1 MVRRRLRVGDWTE
14 RDAAVRDAAALALLI
29 ALGAAI
35 PPAWAQAVGAA
46 APPGPANSAPA
57 DADEPDA
64 PQPGSNTVST
74 VTVTAHRK
82 PPPQPGAV
90 VGDIKPEL
98 QLGPADIRAYGDS
111 TVTELLGDLT
121 SQTRSDRGRG
131 GEQPV
136 VLLNG
141 RRISSLAEVQNIP
154 TEAILRVDILPEEVA
169 LKYGYSADQTVVNIV
184 LRRRFHAITAEGRG
198 GGPTEGGQVT
208 GQAELDLLR
217 LRGDSR
223 LNLDLKYT
231 GQSDLTEADRN
242 LTSVASGQ
250 PFDLTGNV
258 LSPTSGGQIDPQLSA
273 LVGHAVTE
281 AGVPAGLNGAAPTLA
296 QFAATA
302 PNNTNVSGDRTLL
315 PATQAVTANAVMSQP
330 IFWGLRT
337 TVNATLGATTS
348 DALQGLPGLTL
359 LAPNGDPFSPFGQP
373 VDVDRYASNLGPLRQ
388 SIDGWSAHLG
398 TTVNKDAGEWRLSL
412 TDAYDHADT
421 TTRTDAGANTAALQG
436 LLSAASP
443 SFNPFGPLPAGMPTA
458 SPQNV
463 ADSRSDAANIQILAN
478 GPLFKVPAGAFYASL
493 KLGDTESL
501 QNSTSTLFSVF
512 QKVSLSRNDANAQ
525 VNLDLPLTSRDDHV
539 FAVVGDLSVNVNA
552 AVDQLSD
559 FGLLKTL
566 GYGLNWTPIDGL
578 NLIVSRTQDQAAP
591 TIAQLGGP
599 LVTTPGA
606 RLFDYVAGQTVDV
619 TQVSGGNP
627 DLVADHRQVTKIG
640 LTWKPVAKENLT
652 FTANY
657 IVSHISNPISTFPTV
672 DAQIEAAFP
681 DRFARDA
688 DGMLTEEDDRAVNF
702 ASSDRKDLRYG
713 INYTR
718 PLGPQ
723 PQPRLHYRRRREAE
737 GGRPAGDRPTG
748 GDADGAQAAG
758 GGGQGG
764 GQGGAA
770 SGGDAAPAPGGGAD
784 AGGGSDGGDRRS
796 GGGGGGRGGGG
807 YGGGGGGGG
816 GGGRLQLALYHTV
829 YFVDRQAVAPGVPR
843 LDFLNGAPM
852 GETGGQ
858 YQHEIEA
865 QAGFVLNGIGVRATA
880 DWRSATHTTG
890 ATGDPGEDLSFSDI
904 GTINLRLFD
913 NLGQQ
918 RTVTERFPWLR
929 GARASLNVANLFDT
943 RIRVR
948 DADGATP
955 LIYQSAYLDPTGR
968 TVTFSLRKLF
978 Y

>member
-1 MVRRRLRVGDWTE
+1 MAERRLRT
-14 RDAAVRDAAALALLI
+14 RDRRGKGGLSDRAAVGLLLALGVVSPALAQ
-29 ALGAAI
+29 GGGQAA
-35 PPAWAQAVGAA
+35 PGAQAPASPQDEDE
-46 APPGPANSAPA
+46 APPT
-57 DADEPDA
+57 
-64 PQPGSNTVST
+64 TVAG
-74 VTVTAHRK
+74 VTVTARK
-82 PPPQPGAV
+82 GPPPPQYGAV

-141 RRISSLAEVQNIP
+141 RRISSLSEVQNIP

-169 LKYGYSADQTVVNIV
+169 LKYGYTADQTVVNIV
-184 LRRRFHAITAEGRG
+184 LRRRFHAITAEGQG
-198 GGPTEGGQVT
+198 GGPTDGGQVT
-208 GQAELDLLR
+208 GQAEADLLR

-231 GQSDLTEADRN
+231 GQSELTEADRG
-242 LTSVASGQ
+242 LTSAATGQ

-258 LSPTSGGQIDPQLSA
+258 LSPTAGGQIDPALSA
-273 LVGHAVTE
+273 LVGRPVTE
-281 AGVPAGLNGAAPTLA
+281 AGVPAGLNGAAPALA
-296 QFAATA
+296 QFAATP
-302 PNNTNVSGDRTLL
+302 PNGTDVSADRTLL

-359 LAPNGDPFSPFGQP
+359 LVPNGDPFSPFGQA
-373 VDVDRYASNLGPLRQ
+373 VDVDRYASDLGPLRQ
-388 SIDGWSAHLG
+388 SIDGWTAHLG

-421 TTRTDAGANTAALQG
+421 TTRTDAGANPATLQG
-436 LLSAASP
+436 LLSAGSP

-458 SPQNV
+458 LPQNV

-478 GPLFKVPAGAFYASL
+478 GPLFKVPAGAVYASL
-493 KLGDTESL
+493 KVGDTESL
-501 QNSTSTLFSVF
+501 QNSTSRLFGVF

-525 VNLDLPLTSRDDHV
+525 VNLDLPLTSRDNRV
-539 FAVVGDLSVNVNA
+539 FAAVGDLSVNVNA

-566 GYGLNWTPIDGL
+566 GYGLNWTPIEGV

-599 LVTTPGA
+599 IVTTPGV

-619 TQVSGGNP
+619 TQVGGGDP

-640 LTWKPVAKENLT
+640 LTWKPIPKENLT
-652 FTANY
+652 FTASY
-657 IVSHISNPISTFPTV
+657 IVSHIKDPISTFPTV

-681 DRFARDA
+681 NRFARDA
-688 DGMLTEEDDRAVNF
+688 DGTLTEEDDRAVNF
-702 ASSDRKDLRYG
+702 SSSDRQELRYG

-723 PQPRLHYRRRREAE
+723 PQPRLYYRRRREAE
-737 GGRPAGDRPTG
+737 GGGPPGGGPAGERAPG
-748 GDADGAQAAG
+748 GDANGAQAAG
-758 GGGQGG
+758 GA
-764 GQGGAA
+764 GGAA
-770 SGGDAAPAPGGGAD
+770 AAAGSPGGGD
-784 AGGGSDGGDRRS
+784 GGGGGGDGGGRGS
-796 GGGGGGRGGGG
+796 GGGYGGGGRGGGG
-807 YGGGGGGGG
+807 YGGGGGGRGG
-816 GGGRLQLALYHTV
+816 GGFGGTGGRLQLALYHTV
-829 YFVDRQAVAPGVPR
+829 YFVDRETVAPGVPA

-880 DWRSATHTTG
+880 DWRSATHVAG
-890 ATGDPGEDLSFSDI
+890 APGDPTDDLSFSDLA
-904 GTINLRLFD
+904 TVNLRLFD

-929 GARASLNVANLFDT
+929 GARASLNVTNLFDS

-948 DADGATP
+948 DASGATP
-955 LIYQSAYLDPTGR
+955 VIYQSAYLDPTGR
-968 TVTFSLRKLF
+968 AVTLSLRKLF

>member
-1 MVRRRLRVGDWTE
+1 MTRRRLRGRGRAV
-14 RDAAVRDAAALALLI
+14 DALAARALATLWLALAISPSALAQAQGGAQNSAPSQAADPEQDADAAA
-29 ALGAAI
+29 
-35 PPAWAQAVGAA
+35 P
-46 APPGPANSAPA
+46 ST
-57 DADEPDA
+57 
-64 PQPGSNTVST
+64 TVAG
-74 VTVTAHRK
+74 VTVTAHRAS
-82 PPPQPGAV
+82 PPQYGAV

-98 QLGPADIRAYGDS
+98 QLSPADIRAYGDS

-131 GEQPV
+131 GEPPV

-169 LKYGYSADQTVVNIV
+169 LKYGYTANQTVVNIV
-184 LRRRFHAITAEGRG
+184 LRRRFHAITAEGQG
-198 GGPTEGGQVT
+198 GGPTDGGQVT
-208 GQAELDLLR
+208 GQAEADLLR

-242 LTSVASGQ
+242 LTSVATGQ
-250 PFDLTGNV
+250 PFDLAGNV
-258 LSPTSGGQIDPQLSA
+258 LSPTAGGEIDPALSA
-273 LVGHAVTE
+273 LVGHPVTE
-281 AGVPAGLNGAAPTLA
+281 AGVPAGLTGAPTLSR
-296 QFAATA
+296 FSAT
-302 PNNTNVSGDRTLL
+302 PNATNVSSDRTLI
-315 PATQAVTANAVMSQP
+315 PATQSITANAVMSQP

-348 DALQGLPGLTL
+348 DSLQGLPGLTL
-359 LAPNGDPFSPFGQP
+359 LVPNGDPFSPFGQP

-388 SIDGWSAHLG
+388 SIDGWTAHLG
-398 TTVNKDAGEWRLSL
+398 STVNKDAGDWRLSL

-421 TTRTDAGANTAALQG
+421 TTRTDAGANPATLQD
-436 LLSAASP
+436 LLTAASP

-458 SPQNV
+458 LPQNV
-463 ADSRSDAANIQILAN
+463 AESRSDSANIQILAN
-478 GPLFKVPAGAFYASL
+478 GPLFKVPAGSFYASL

-501 QNSTSTLFSVF
+501 QNSASTLFGAF
-512 QKVSLSRNDANAQ
+512 QKLSLSRNDANAQ
-525 VNLDLPLTSRDDHV
+525 VNLDLPLTSRDNRV
-539 FAVVGDLSVNVNA
+539 FAFAGDLSVNVNA

-566 GYGLNWTPIDGL
+566 GYGINWTPIEGV

-599 LVTTPGA
+599 LVTTPGV

-619 TQVSGGNP
+619 TQVSGGNSG
-627 DLVADHRQVTKIG
+627 LVADHREVTKIG
-640 LTWKPVAKENLT
+640 LTWKPIPKQNLT
-652 FTANY
+652 FTASY
-657 IVSHISNPISTFPTV
+657 IVSHISDPISTFPTV

-688 DGMLTEEDDRAVNF
+688 DGTLTEEDDRAVNF
-702 ASSDRKDLRYG
+702 SSSDRQELRYG
-713 INYTR
+713 VNYTR

-723 PQPRLHYRRRREAE
+723 PQRPLYYRRRREAE
-737 GGRPAGDRPTG
+737 GAGPPGGPPGERPPGAGANGAAANG
-748 GDADGAQAAG
+748 GADGPPGGSNEASSPSGGVDG
-758 GGGQGG
+758 GGG
-764 GQGGAA
+764 
-770 SGGDAAPAPGGGAD
+770 
-784 AGGGSDGGDRRS
+784 DGGRGS
-796 GGGGGGRGGGG
+796 GGGGRGGGGGG
-807 YGGGGGGGG
+807 YGGGGGGRGGGFG

-829 YFVDRQAVAPGVPR
+829 YFVDRETVAPGVPV

-858 YQHEIEA
+858 YQQEIEA

-880 DWRSATHTTG
+880 DWRSATRVTG
-890 ATGDPGEDLSFSDI
+890 ADPTDDLSFSDL
-904 GTINLRLFD
+904 GTVNLRLFD

-918 RTVTERFPWLR
+918 RTMTQRFPWLR
-929 GARASLNVANLFDT
+929 GARASLNVTNLFDS

-948 DADGATP
+948 DATGATP

-968 TVTFSLRKLF
+968 AVTLSLRKLF

>member
-1 MVRRRLRVGDWTE
+1 MAERRLRT
-14 RDAAVRDAAALALLI
+14 RDRRGKGGLRDRAAVGLLLALGVVSPALAQ
-29 ALGAAI
+29 GGGQAA
-35 PPAWAQAVGAA
+35 PGAQAPASPQDEDE
-46 APPGPANSAPA
+46 APPT
-57 DADEPDA
+57 
-64 PQPGSNTVST
+64 TVAG
-74 VTVTAHRK
+74 VTVTARK
-82 PPPQPGAV
+82 GPPPPQYGAV

-141 RRISSLAEVQNIP
+141 RRISSLSEVQNIP

-169 LKYGYSADQTVVNIV
+169 LKYGYTADQTVVNIV
-184 LRRRFHAITAEGRG
+184 LRRRFHAVTAEGQG
-198 GGPTEGGQVT
+198 GAPTEGGQVT
-208 GQAELDLLR
+208 GQAEADLLR
-217 LRGDSR
+217 LRGDGR

-231 GQSDLTEADRN
+231 GRSELTEADRG
-242 LTSVASGQ
+242 LTSVATGQ

-258 LSPTSGGQIDPQLSA
+258 VSPTSGGEIDPALSA
-273 LVGHAVTE
+273 LAGHPVTE

-296 QFAATA
+296 QFAATS
-302 PNNTNVSGDRTLL
+302 PNSTDVSGDRTLL

-359 LAPNGDPFSPFGQP
+359 LVPAGDPFSPFGQA
-373 VDVDRYASNLGPLRQ
+373 VDVDRYASSLGPLRQ
-388 SIDGWSAHLG
+388 SIDGWTAHLG
-398 TTVNKDAGEWRLSL
+398 STVNKDAGEWRLSL
-412 TDAYDHADT
+412 TDAYDHGDT
-421 TTRTDAGANTAALQG
+421 TTRTDAGADPAALQG
-436 LLSAASP
+436 LLSAGSP
-443 SFNPFGPLPAGMPTA
+443 SFNPFGPLPAGMPPA
-458 SPQNV
+458 LAQNA
-463 ADSRSDAANIQILAN
+463 ADSRSDSANIQLLAN
-478 GPLFKVPAGAFYASL
+478 GPVFKVPAGSFYASL

-501 QNSTSTLFSVF
+501 QNSTSTLFGAF
-512 QKVSLSRNDANAQ
+512 QKISLSRNDANVQ
-525 VNLDLPLTSRDDHV
+525 VNLDLPLTSRDNRV
-539 FAVVGDLSVNVNA
+539 FAVVGDLSVNLNA

-566 GYGLNWTPIDGL
+566 GYGLNWTPIEGV

-599 LVTTPGA
+599 IVTTPGA

-619 TQVSGGNP
+619 TQVSGGDP
-627 DLVADHRQVTKIG
+627 GLVADHRQVTKIG

-657 IVSHISNPISTFPTV
+657 IVSHISNPISTFPAV

-681 DRFARDA
+681 DRFERDA
-688 DGMLTEEDDRAVNF
+688 DGVLVEEDDRAVNF
-702 ASSDRKDLRYG
+702 TSSDRKELRYG

-723 PQPRLHYRRRREAE
+723 PPPRLYYRRRREAQ
-737 GGRPAGDRPTG
+737 GGGSSGGPPGERPAAG
-748 GDADGAQAAG
+748 GANGAQAASGGAGVRPG
-758 GGGQGG
+758 GGGEGGSGSGPHSGDGG
-764 GQGGAA
+764 GRG
-770 SGGDAAPAPGGGAD
+770 SGGGRGGGY
-784 AGGGSDGGDRRS
+784 
-796 GGGGGGRGGGG
+796 GGGGGGRGGGF
-807 YGGGGGGGG
+807 G

-829 YFVDRQAVAPGVPR
+829 YFVDQETVAAGVPA
-843 LDFLNGAPM
+843 LDFLNGAPV

-858 YQHEIEA
+858 YRNEIEA

-880 DWRSATHTTG
+880 DWRSATHVSG
-890 ATGDPGEDLSFSDI
+890 AAGESADDLSFSDLA
-904 GTINLRLFD
+904 TVNLRLFD

-918 RTVTERFPWLR
+918 RTTTDRFPWLR
-929 GARASLNVANLFDT
+929 GARASLNVTNLFDS

-968 TVTFSLRKLF
+968 AVTLSLRKLF

>member
-1 MVRRRLRVGDWTE
+1 MTKRRLRG
-14 RDAAVRDAAALALLI
+14 RDRKGGSGVAALGLLL
-29 ALGAAI
+29 ALGVVSPVLAQSGGA
-35 PPAWAQAVGAA
+35 PANAQDEDE
-46 APPGPANSAPA
+46 APPT
-57 DADEPDA
+57 
-64 PQPGSNTVST
+64 TVAG
-74 VTVTAHRK
+74 VTVTAK
-82 PPPQPGAV
+82 KGPPPPQYGAV

-111 TVTELLGDLT
+111 TVTELLNDLT

-141 RRISSLAEVQNIP
+141 RRISSLSEVQNIP
-154 TEAILRVDILPEEVA
+154 TEAILRVDILPEEVS
-169 LKYGYSADQTVVNIV
+169 LKYGYTADQTVVNIV
-184 LRRRFHAITAEGRG
+184 LRRRFHAITAEGQG
-198 GGPTEGGQVT
+198 GGPTEGGQIT
-208 GQAELDLLR
+208 GQAEADLLR

-231 GQSDLTEADRN
+231 GQSELTEADRG
-242 LTSVASGQ
+242 LTSVATGQ

-258 LSPTSGGQIDPQLSA
+258 VSPTSGGEIDPALSA
-273 LVGHAVTE
+273 LVGRPVTE

-296 QFAATA
+296 QIAATS
-302 PNNTNVSGDRTLL
+302 PNSTNVSGDRTLL

-359 LAPNGDPFSPFGQP
+359 LVPAGDPFSPFSQP

-388 SIDGWSAHLG
+388 SIDGWTAHLG

-412 TDAYDHADT
+412 TDAYDFADT
-421 TTRTDAGANTAALQG
+421 TTRTDAGANPATLQG
-436 LLSAASP
+436 LLSALSP
-443 SFNPFGPLPAGMPTA
+443 SFNPFGPLPAAMLPA
-458 SPQNV
+458 LAQNV
-463 ADSRSDAANIQILAN
+463 ADSRSNSANIQILAN
-478 GPLFKVPAGAFYASL
+478 GPLFKVPAGSFYASL

-501 QNSTSTLFSVF
+501 QNSTSTLFGVF
-512 QKVSLSRNDANAQ
+512 QKIALSRNDANAQ
-525 VNLDLPLTSRDDHV
+525 VNLDLPLTSRDNRV
-539 FAVVGDLSVNVNA
+539 FAVLGDLSVNVNA

-566 GYGLNWTPIDGL
+566 GYGLNWTPIEGV

-599 LVTTPGA
+599 IVTTPGV

-627 DLVADHRQVTKIG
+627 DLVADHRQVTKVG
-640 LTWKPVAKENLT
+640 LTWKPIPKENLT
-652 FTANY
+652 FTASY
-657 IVSHISNPISTFPTV
+657 IVSHISDPISTFPTV

-688 DGMLTEEDDRAVNF
+688 DGTLTEEDDRAVNF
-702 ASSDRKDLRYG
+702 SSSDRQELRYG

-723 PQPRLHYRRRREAE
+723 PQPRLYYRRRRQAE
-737 GGRPAGDRPTG
+737 SGGGPAAERPPG
-748 GDADGAQAAG
+748 GDASGAQTSGGAGGAAAAG
-758 GGGQGG
+758 GGSGG
-764 GQGGAA
+764 GDGGGGGGDGGGGRG
-770 SGGDAAPAPGGGAD
+770 SGGYGGGGRG
-784 AGGGSDGGDRRS
+784 GGGSGY
-796 GGGGGGRGGGG
+796 GGGGGRGGGG
-807 YGGGGGGGG
+807 FGGA
-816 GGGRLQLALYHTV
+816 GGRLQLALYHTV
-829 YFVDRQAVAPGVPR
+829 YFVDRETVAPGVPV
-843 LDFLNGAPM
+843 LDFLNGAPL

-880 DWRSATHTTG
+880 DWRSATHVTG
-890 ATGDPGEDLSFSDI
+890 ADPSDDLSFSDL

-929 GARASLNVANLFDT
+929 GARASLNVTNLFDT
-943 RIRVR
+943 RIRVH
-948 DADGATP
+948 DATGATP
-955 LIYQSAYLDPTGR
+955 IIYQSAYLDPTGR
-968 TVTFSLRKLF
+968 AVTLSLRKLF